1 MTYCTNCH
9 TPRDSSSRFCTGCG
23 VQLSAASPTHPHSR
37 GRFVIALTALVLL
50 LSGGGVAAWAA
61 LVHGTSPPA
70 LPNPATPPNQS
81 QVATPS
87 PDRSDPSRTT
97 SALLG
102 TASASASCISSA
114 GRDVNGTIFTYEP
127 DKAIDNVRDTA
138 WRCDGDGVGQWLKIS
153 FQSSAT
159 LTSIGIMPGYAKT
172 DPSDGTDRYAQNR
185 RISAVSYTFDDGSTV
200 TQSLGT
206 GALDRSTQTVS
217 LPNVSTS
224 HMTITILSSVRGEAT
239 GGQEPFDKV
248 AISEIAVS
256 VR

>member
-1 MTYCTNCH
+1 
-9 TPRDSSSRFCTGCG
+9 
-23 VQLSAASPTHPHSR
+23 
-37 GRFVIALTALVLL
+37 
-50 LSGGGVAAWAA
+50 
-61 LVHGTSPPA
+61 
-70 LPNPATPPNQS
+70 
-81 QVATPS
+81 
-87 PDRSDPSRTT
+87 
-97 SALLG
+97 
-102 TASASASCISSA
+102 
-114 GRDVNGTIFTYEP
+114 
-127 DKAIDNVRDTA
+127 
-138 WRCDGDGVGQWLKIS
+138 
-153 FQSSAT
+153 
-159 LTSIGIMPGYAKT
+159 
-172 DPSDGTDRYAQNR
+172 PSDGTDRYAQNR